1 MPMDD
6 TLRWLVL
13 KVQEVGGVVSLRLAC
28 VFLLT
33 ASERLDRLPL
43 VFAASSNRTIR
54 S

>member
-1 MPMDD
+1 
-6 TLRWLVL
+6 L
-13 KVQEVGGVVSLRLAC
+13 KLQEVGGGVSLRLAC

-33 ASERLDRLPL
+33 ASERLDRLPQ